1 MIEAIA
7 VLFALWIVAGIVVV
21 IRVKDAKEESKP
33 KIDTLN
39 KIKMLNESDRIR
51 GDISE
56 EEFWKVR
63 SMLEDMIDE
72 ELKERNHDD
81 QRTGGS
87 LQGL

>member
-7 VLFALWIVAGIVVV
+7 VLAALFIVAGIVIAV
-21 IRVKDAKEESKP
+21 RVKDAKEESKP

-56 EEFWKVR
+56 EEFWKTR
-63 SMLEDMIDE
+63 YMLEDMIDK

-81 QRTGGS
+81 
-87 LQGL
+87 

>member
-7 VLFALWIVAGIVVV
+7 VLAALFIVAGIVIAV
-21 IRVKDAKEESKP
+21 RVKDAKEESKP

-63 SMLEDMIDE
+63 YMLEDMIGE

-81 QRTGGS
+81 
-87 LQGL
+87 

>member
-56 EEFWKVR
+56 EEFWKTR
-63 SMLEDMIDE
+63 YMLEDMIDE
-72 ELKERNHDD
+72 ELKEHNHDD
-81 QRTGGS
+81 
-87 LQGL
+87 

>member
-39 KIKMLNESDRIR
+39 KIKMLNESDRIK

-56 EEFWKVR
+56 EEFWKTR
-63 SMLEDMIDE
+63 YMLEDMINE
-72 ELKERNHDD
+72 ELKERNQDD
-81 QRTGGS
+81 
-87 LQGL
+87 

>member
-7 VLFALWIVAGIVVV
+7 VLAALFIVAGIVIA

-63 SMLEDMIDE
+63 YMLEDMIDE
-72 ELKERNHDD
+72 ELKEHNHDD
-81 QRTGGS
+81 QRIRGS

>member
-7 VLFALWIVAGIVVV
+7 VLAALFIVVGIVIA

-33 KIDTLN
+33 KIDTLS

-63 SMLEDMIDE
+63 YMLEDMIDE

-81 QRTGGS
+81 
-87 LQGL
+87 

>member
-56 EEFWKVR
+56 EEFWKTR
-63 SMLEDMIDE
+63 YMLEDMIDE

-81 QRTGGS
+81 
-87 LQGL
+87 

>member
-39 KIKMLNESDRIR
+39 KIKMLNESDRIK

-56 EEFWKVR
+56 EDFLR
-63 SMLEDMIDE
+63 TRDMLENMIDE

-81 QRTGGS
+81 
-87 LQGL
+87 

>member
-7 VLFALWIVAGIVVV
+7 VLAALFIVAGIVIA

-56 EEFWKVR
+56 EEFWKTR
-63 SMLEDMIDE
+63 YMLEDMIDK

-81 QRTGGS
+81 
-87 LQGL
+87 

>member
-7 VLFALWIVAGIVVV
+7 VLFALWVVAGIVVV

-39 KIKMLNESDRIR
+39 KIKMLNESDRIK

-56 EEFWKVR
+56 EEFWKTR
-63 SMLEDMIDE
+63 YMLEDMIDE

-81 QRTGGS
+81 
-87 LQGL
+87 

>member
-1 MIEAIA
+1 MIEAIG

-21 IRVKDAKEESKP
+21 LEVKNAKNETNSR
-33 KIDTLN
+33 IDTLN

-56 EEFWKVR
+56 EEFWKTR
-63 SMLEDMIDE
+63 YMLEDMIDE

-81 QRTGGS
+81 
-87 LQGL
+87 

>member
-7 VLFALWIVAGIVVV
+7 LLFALWIVAGIVVV
-21 IRVKDAKEESKP
+21 IRVKDAKEESRP

-56 EEFWKVR
+56 EEFWKTR
-63 SMLEDMIDE
+63 YMLEDMINE

-81 QRTGGS
+81 
-87 LQGL
+87 

>member
-7 VLFALWIVAGIVVV
+7 LLFALWIVAGIVVV

-63 SMLEDMIDE
+63 YMLEDMIDE

-81 QRTGGS
+81 
-87 LQGL
+87 

>member
-7 VLFALWIVAGIVVV
+7 VLAALFIVAGIVVAV
-21 IRVKDAKEESKP
+21 RVKDAKEESKP

-81 QRTGGS
+81 
-87 LQGL
+87 

>member
-7 VLFALWIVAGIVVV
+7 VLFALWVVAGIVVV

-39 KIKMLNESDRIR
+39 KIKMLNESDRIK

-56 EEFWKVR
+56 EEFFRTRDV
-63 SMLEDMIDE
+63 LEDMIDE

-81 QRTGGS
+81 
-87 LQGL
+87 

>member
-1 MIEAIA
+1 MIEAIG
-7 VLFALWIVAGIVVV
+7 VLFALWIVASIVVV
-21 IRVKDAKEESKP
+21 LEVKNAKNETNSR
-33 KIDTLN
+33 IDTLN

-63 SMLEDMIDE
+63 YMLEDMIDE

-81 QRTGGS
+81 
-87 LQGL
+87 

>member
-63 SMLEDMIDE
+63 YMLEDMIDE

-81 QRTGGS
+81 
-87 LQGL
+87 

>member
-21 IRVKDAKEESKP
+21 IRVKDAKEESRP

-56 EEFWKVR
+56 EEFWKTR
-63 SMLEDMIDE
+63 YMLEDMINE
-72 ELKERNHDD
+72 ELKERNQDD
-81 QRTGGS
+81 
-87 LQGL
+87 

>member
-7 VLFALWIVAGIVVV
+7 VLAALFIVAGIVIA
-21 IRVKDAKEESKP
+21 IRVKDAKEGSKP

-56 EEFWKVR
+56 EEFLKVR
-63 SMLEDMIDE
+63 YMLEDMIDE

-81 QRTGGS
+81 
-87 LQGL
+87 

>member
-21 IRVKDAKEESKP
+21 IRVKDAKEESRP

-39 KIKMLNESDRIR
+39 KIKMLNESDRIK

-56 EEFWKVR
+56 EDFLR
-63 SMLEDMIDE
+63 TRYMLEDMIDE

-81 QRTGGS
+81 
-87 LQGL
+87 

>member
-7 VLFALWIVAGIVVV
+7 VLFALWVVAGIVVV

-33 KIDTLN
+33 RIDTLN
-39 KIKMLNESDRIR
+39 KIKMLNESDRIK

-56 EEFWKVR
+56 EEFWKTR
-63 SMLEDMIDE
+63 YMLEDMINE

-81 QRTGGS
+81 
-87 LQGL
+87 

>member
-7 VLFALWIVAGIVVV
+7 LLFALWIVAGIVVV

-56 EEFWKVR
+56 EEFWKTR
-63 SMLEDMIDE
+63 YMLEDMIEE

-81 QRTGGS
+81 
-87 LQGL
+87 

>member
-7 VLFALWIVAGIVVV
+7 VLFALWVVAGIVVV

-33 KIDTLN
+33 KIDTLS
-39 KIKMLNESDRIR
+39 KIKMLNESDRIK

-56 EEFWKVR
+56 EEFLKVR
-63 SMLEDMIDE
+63 YMLEDMIDE

-81 QRTGGS
+81 
-87 LQGL
+87 

>member
-7 VLFALWIVAGIVVV
+7 VLAALFIVAGIVIA
-21 IRVKDAKEESKP
+21 IRVKDAKEESRP

-81 QRTGGS
+81 QRIGGS
-87 LQGL
+87 LQEL

>member
-7 VLFALWIVAGIVVV
+7 VLAALFIVAGIVVV
-21 IRVKDAKEESKP
+21 LEVKNAKNETNSR
-33 KIDTLN
+33 IDTLN

-81 QRTGGS
+81 
-87 LQGL
+87 

>member
-7 VLFALWIVAGIVVV
+7 VLAALFVVVGIVIA

-56 EEFWKVR
+56 EEFWKTR
-63 SMLEDMIDE
+63 YMLEDMINE
-72 ELKERNHDD
+72 ELKEQNHDD
-81 QRTGGS
+81 
-87 LQGL
+87 

>member
-7 VLFALWIVAGIVVV
+7 VLFALWIIAGIVVV

-33 KIDTLN
+33 KKDTLN

-81 QRTGGS
+81 
-87 LQGL
+87 

>member
-1 MIEAIA
+1 MIEAIG
-7 VLFALWIVAGIVVV
+7 VLFVLWIVAGIVVV

-56 EEFWKVR
+56 EEFWKTR
-63 SMLEDMIDE
+63 YMLEDMINE

-81 QRTGGS
+81 
-87 LQGL
+87 

>member
-7 VLFALWIVAGIVVV
+7 VLAALFVVAGIVVV
-21 IRVKDAKEESKP
+21 IRVKDAKEESRP

-56 EEFWKVR
+56 EEFWKTR
-63 SMLEDMIDE
+63 YMLEDMIDE

-81 QRTGGS
+81 
-87 LQGL
+87 

>member
-21 IRVKDAKEESKP
+21 IRVKDAKEESRP

-81 QRTGGS
+81 
-87 LQGL
+87 

>member
-7 VLFALWIVAGIVVV
+7 VLAALFIVAGIVIA
-21 IRVKDAKEESKP
+21 IRVKDANEESKP

-56 EEFWKVR
+56 EEFLKVR
-63 SMLEDMIDE
+63 YMLEDMIDE

-81 QRTGGS
+81 
-87 LQGL
+87 

>member
-7 VLFALWIVAGIVVV
+7 VLFALWVVAGIVVV

-39 KIKMLNESDRIR
+39 KIKMLNESDRIK

-56 EEFWKVR
+56 EEFWKTR
-63 SMLEDMIDE
+63 YMLEDMINE
-72 ELKERNHDD
+72 ELKERNHYD
-81 QRTGGS
+81 
-87 LQGL
+87 

>member
-7 VLFALWIVAGIVVV
+7 LLFALWIVAGIVVV

-51 GDISE
+51 CDISE
-56 EEFWKVR
+56 EEFWKTR
-63 SMLEDMIDE
+63 YMLEDMIDE

-81 QRTGGS
+81 
-87 LQGL
+87 